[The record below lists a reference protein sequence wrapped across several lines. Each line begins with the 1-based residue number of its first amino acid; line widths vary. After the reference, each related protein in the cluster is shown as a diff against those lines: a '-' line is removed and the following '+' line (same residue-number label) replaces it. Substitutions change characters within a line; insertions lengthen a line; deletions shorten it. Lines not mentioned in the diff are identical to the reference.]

1 MNFMDQLMN
10 VKSDMKKIYSEIK
23 RFKDGDQD
31 ADVLQIQQLID
42 QNVNS
47 NN

>member
-1 MNFMDQLMN
+1 MN

-31 ADVLQIQQLID
+31 ADVL
-42 QNVNS
+42 
-47 NN
+47 